1 MGQGTSKYRKIMR
14 TPQTGEN
21 AGKKL
26 WYATAVSDR
35 EMSFEDF
42 VTHISE
48 HNSPYSRGTIHGVLM
63 DTLDCLKHL
72 ILDGKSVRFS
82 DLGLFSIGMTSRGEV
97 SKEKVTAASVQ
108 GVHLIVRNTKTW
120 SNAELKKLTKIVA
133 YDEYTSVADGGGG
146 TENTPGGGGT
156 SQGAGGGTSQG
167 TGGETNKDNGGTSQG
182 GGDTSQGGGGTDGG
196 GDNVSL

>member
-35 EMSFEDF
+35 EMNFEDF

-108 GVHLIVRNTKTW
+108 GVHLIVRNTKSW

-133 YDEYTSVADGGGG
+133 YDDYTTGAEDGGG
-146 TENTPGGGGT
+146 TENTPGGGT
-156 SQGAGGGTSQG
+156 SQGA
-167 TGGETNKDNGGTSQG
+167 GGETNKDNGGTSQG
-182 GGDTSQGGGGTDGG
+182 GGGTSQGTGGTDSGD
-196 GDNVSL
+196 DNVSL

>member
-133 YDEYTSVADGGGG
+133 YDDYSSGVDGGGG
-146 TENTPGGGGT
+146 TGNTPGGGGT

-167 TGGETNKDNGGTSQG
+167 AGGETNKDNGGTSQG
-182 GGDTSQGGGGTDGG
+182 GGGTDSG
-196 GDNVSL
+196 GDNVNF

>member
-97 SKEKVTAASVQ
+97 SKEKVTAASVL
-108 GVHLIVRNTKTW
+108 GVHLIVRNTKSW

-133 YDEYTSVADGGGG
+133 YDDYTSGADGGGG
-146 TENTPGGGGT
+146 TGNTPGGGGT

-167 TGGETNKDNGGTSQG
+167 AGGETNKDNGGTSQG
-182 GGDTSQGGGGTDGG
+182 GGGTDSG
-196 GDNVSL
+196 GDNVNF